1 MRFAEV
7 ADLVLILADPVS
19 CRYSLREVQ
28 LYAQLL
34 SSSSAHR
41 AKTHICAWL
50 TDKMASDPDLSKQLD
65 RLQAV
70 LKKQV
75 SGWEDTQLEV
85 CHAPNVQVR
94 GPKLANC
101 LDIYL
106 SRMTT
111 AVDAYINP
119 LLTKVQALIRRALNL
134 VSGSGVDPNKQDM
147 LLKMLRDKAS
157 QMADKKDVCSWRL
170 HTICKDMSS
179 GNADGPKEWKAE
191 GVGGGGQGLPAPT
204 PGSHAAG
211 SGGGFGAGAG
221 GFGGGVKAGGGG
233 FGGGGFGGGVKP
245 AGSSGFSG
253 GAGGVAGGFG
263 AGAKSAGSGG
273 GSGFGS
279 GGGAGFG
286 GGSGAVGFGGSAKGG
301 VAGGHGRDGK
311 GEQRQTPAAARQHT
325 GKLLRLIT
333 DLHLDTKCGL
343 RQLMSTLKE
352 NASTSALATSV
363 EVPHPQRRVNVVLL
377 GNGSGPVSFL
387 EYYTKSK
394 CKTGQERGKAFC
406 VVSTGA
412 DKTIKKGADGLKV
425 LSGAVSATNA
435 SIADRLRAVKG
446 MDQAVFAE
454 ELETDER
461 DAVLVNFI
469 LAPEVHGVKG
479 AADGALSSRPAPTP
493 PCHRMF

>member
-28 LYAQLL
+28 MYAQLL

-75 SGWEDTQLEV
+75 GGWDDTQLEV
-85 CHAPNVQVR
+85 CHAPNVHVR

-119 LLTKVQALIRRALNL
+119 LLTKVQTLIRRALNL

-211 SGGGFGAGAG
+211 SGGGFGWGDRSRQGSCPCPGRIQPTAGRTQRHDLRG
-221 GFGGGVKAGGGG
+221 GRLSLGTARRLG
-233 FGGGGFGGGVKP
+233 P
-245 AGSSGFSG
+245 AGTLHP
-253 GAGGVAGGFG
+253 VLT
-263 AGAKSAGSGG
+263 
-273 GSGFGS
+273 
-279 GGGAGFG
+279 
-286 GGSGAVGFGGSAKGG
+286 
-301 VAGGHGRDGK
+301 R
-311 GEQRQTPAAARQHT
+311 
-325 GKLLRLIT
+325 
-333 DLHLDTKCGL
+333 LHLGRC
-343 RQLMSTLKE
+343 QQS
-352 NASTSALATSV
+352 
-363 EVPHPQRRVNVVLL
+363 
-377 GNGSGPVSFL
+377 
-387 EYYTKSK
+387 
-394 CKTGQERGKAFC
+394 
-406 VVSTGA
+406 
-412 DKTIKKGADGLKV
+412 
-425 LSGAVSATNA
+425 
-435 SIADRLRAVKG
+435 
-446 MDQAVFAE
+446 
-454 ELETDER
+454 
-461 DAVLVNFI
+461 
-469 LAPEVHGVKG
+469 
-479 AADGALSSRPAPTP
+479 
-493 PCHRMF
+493 

>member
-191 GVGGGGQGLPAPT
+191 GVGGGGKDCPRPRR
-204 PGSHAAG
+204 AAMQQVVVVG
-211 SGGGFGAGAG
+211 SGLAQVASAGVSRLGAVGSGAGAL
-221 GFGGGVKAGGGG
+221 AE
-233 FGGGGFGGGVKP
+233 
-245 AGSSGFSG
+245 ASSLQGP
-253 GAGGVAGGFG
+253 VAFL
-263 AGAKSAGSGG
+263 
-273 GSGFGS
+273 
-279 GGGAGFG
+279 
-286 GGSGAVGFGGSAKGG
+286 VGRVEWQES
-301 VAGGHGRDGK
+301 
-311 GEQRQTPAAARQHT
+311 
-325 GKLLRLIT
+325 
-333 DLHLDTKCGL
+333 
-343 RQLMSTLKE
+343 
-352 NASTSALATSV
+352 SALAPSLPGAVAGLDLEAEGARGSVVGVGPSGLV
-363 EVPHPQRRVNVVLL
+363 EVPRAAWLGGMDAMGKASRGRRQRRRDSIR
-377 GNGSGPVSFL
+377 GNCCG
-387 EYYTKSK
+387 
-394 CKTGQERGKAFC
+394 
-406 VVSTGA
+406 
-412 DKTIKKGADGLKV
+412 
-425 LSGAVSATNA
+425 
-435 SIADRLRAVKG
+435 
-446 MDQAVFAE
+446 
-454 ELETDER
+454 
-461 DAVLVNFI
+461 
-469 LAPEVHGVKG
+469 
-479 AADGALSSRPAPTP
+479 
-493 PCHRMF
+493 